1 MDQRIKTE
9 DVLQLLKKYRY
20 AAIVLLAGIL
30 LMCFPQ
36 EEKKVS
42 SGETAVISQ
51 EENLQEALG
60 RILSKVEGAGKVEV
74 LLTEKRGE
82 EILFQTD
89 EQRSQSD
96 NSLNQERQTILVENS
111 DRQKTGLVRQV
122 NPPVFQGAVVISQG
136 ADSATVRL
144 ALVEAVMG
152 ATGLP
157 SNSIKILKM
166 K

>member
-1 MDQRIKTE
+1 MDQRMKK
-9 DVLQLLKKYRY
+9 DDFLRLLKKYRY
-20 AAIVLLAGIL
+20 AAVILLAGIL
-30 LMCFPQ
+30 LMCLPQ
-36 EEKKVS
+36 EEKTEPA
-42 SGETAVISQ
+42 GETSLVSQ
-51 EENLQEALG
+51 EADLQESLS

-82 EILFQTD
+82 EILYQTD
-89 EQRSQSD
+89 EQRNQSD
-96 NSLNQERQTILVENS
+96 NALNQDRQTVLVENS

-122 NPPVFQGAVVISQG
+122 NPPVFQGAVIVSQG

-157 SNSIKILKM
+157 SNSIKVLKM